1 MTFGVCCSI
10 ARKTAD
16 SIETACV
23 LLRKHNIFN
32 IHETPLLKCFYL
44 PAGLNLPTNKEKLII
59 IMCFLLKAGSHFTT
73 NTWPWPCLPQ
83 LNLKGFIPKHCIT
96 ILEEKK
102 KVWSHT
108 CSLRNVTVSESH
120 IPTLIVTHNCLEAG
134 FPFRKCMVCLN
145 LTHVTYSHVEVLLIV
160 IIPPLHTSCEEIH
173 S

>member
-1 MTFGVCCSI
+1 MLLVEGWLSFHNQHLTLTLSATIKSEGFHSKTLYNHFR
-10 ARKTAD
+10 RK
-16 SIETACV
+16 
-23 LLRKHNIFN
+23 
-32 IHETPLLKCFYL
+32 
-44 PAGLNLPTNKEKLII
+44 
-59 IMCFLLKAGSHFTT
+59 
-73 NTWPWPCLPQ
+73 
-83 LNLKGFIPKHCIT
+83 
-96 ILEEKK
+96 KK

-120 IPTLIVTHNCLEAG
+120 IPTLIVTHNCLVAG